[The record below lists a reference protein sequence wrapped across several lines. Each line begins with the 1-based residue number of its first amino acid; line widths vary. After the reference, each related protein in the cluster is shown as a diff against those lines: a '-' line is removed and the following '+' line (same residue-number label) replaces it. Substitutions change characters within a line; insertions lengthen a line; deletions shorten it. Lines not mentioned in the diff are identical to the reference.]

1 MPDPSPSPRPV
12 PNQRQSVVQLGSQV
26 ESDSRDRE
34 RIAQF
39 VTTIKNAEQQ
49 IGEHIVTALQH
60 ADTVAVLTTV
70 VVGPDGQQR
79 VVSASLNPA
88 RLQQVQE
95 ILTAAEQEREEEEPC
110 IGFHC
115 LVKPK
120 GSSSQASDPE
130 DSQSEDSQSEDGQ
143 SEDGQSS

>member
-1 MPDPSPSPRPV
+1 MPDPLPSPGPV
-12 PNQRQSVVQLGSQV
+12 PNPRQSVVRSGSQV
-26 ESDSRDRE
+26 ESDSLDRE
-34 RIAQF
+34 KIAQF

-70 VVGPDGQQR
+70 VIGPDGQQR
-79 VVSASLNPA
+79 VVSAALNPA

-110 IGFHC
+110 VGFHC

-120 GSSSQASDPE
+120 SKRSETMDP
-130 DSQSEDSQSEDGQ
+130 DDQK
-143 SEDGQSS
+143 EDGQSSR